1 MYSITCSCKAVAKTL
16 CQCIVH
22 IRVQGVCVCML
33 ISFLSGKE
41 VLMHVRQ
48 LSARPGMHEWRLVRH
63 RRSPDTWQPLQL
75 SLYTCPDYCHD
86 LHYEYV
92 SKCSNTEV
100 TAVQMCTSGREH
112 ALRSN
117 QCEETSKP

>member
-1 MYSITCSCKAVAKTL
+1 M
-16 CQCIVH
+16 
-22 IRVQGVCVCML
+22 
-33 ISFLSGKE
+33 
-41 VLMHVRQ
+41 LMHVRQ

-92 SKCSNTEV
+92 AKCSNTEV
-100 TAVQMCTSGREH
+100 TAVQTCTSGREP

-117 QCEETSKP
+117 RCEETSKP